1 MGAIFPM
8 APLATRMGFVRKRE
22 KEARRSALAEH
33 SGHAPSR
40 DQGVSRLP
48 ALLDKPA
55 PLSPLQRHNRRRRR
69 AGKRKE
75 EARRLKEDM
84 AIGTATK
91 DLEKAVRGSAA
102 VIARLPRD
110 ELARAHTFLMTD
122 DGGMIPTVEK
132 PSRMFRRFTLKER
145 RALSAAVGKYRAA
158 TKRMRVSV
166 STAWSV
172 WEATLA
178 EYKRDELTRSSAKPG
193 GIL

>member
-1 MGAIFPM
+1 M
-8 APLATRMGFVRKRE
+8 APLATRLGFVKKRQ
-22 KEARRSALAEH
+22 KEARRSALSED

-69 AGKRKE
+69 AGKQKE

-84 AIGTATK
+84 AIVTASR
-91 DLEKAVRGSAA
+91 DLVKAVRGSAV

-110 ELARAHTFLMTD
+110 ELGRAHTFLMTD

-158 TKRMRVSV
+158 AKRMSVSV
-166 STAWSV
+166 STARGV

-178 EYKRDELTRSSAKPG
+178 EYKRNELTRSSANPG
-193 GIL
+193 GTH